1 MKNMATIIAIAGKGG
16 VGKSTFGSLLI
27 RNISNKNKGVIL
39 AVDADSNSTLAQMLG
54 IEVEQTIGDLRED
67 LLKERDNLPP
77 GMSKHE
83 YVDYQLQLAMSEGE
97 KFDLITMG
105 RPEGPGCYCYI
116 NNVLRTYMDGLVD
129 KYKYVVIDNEAGME
143 HLSRRTTREMDKF
156 FIITDYTPLGFET
169 AERIIDLSS
178 SLDLKIKNK
187 YLVINRVPNGGS
199 EPKEHPIVAKLRE
212 SGKVSKIFYIPNDDK
227 ILDHVFS
234 GKSMLELPNDS
245 TLVQKVDKIIRETEI
260 V

>member
-1 MKNMATIIAIAGKGG
+1 MATIIAIAGKGG

-27 RNISNKNKGVIL
+27 RNISNKNQGVIL

-54 IEVEQTIGDLRED
+54 VDIEQTIGDLREN
-67 LLKERDNLPP
+67 LLKEKDNLPP
-77 GMSKHE
+77 GMSKQE
-83 YVDYQLQLAMSEGE
+83 YVSYQLQLAMSEGE
-97 KFDLITMG
+97 KFDLVTMG

-116 NNVLRTYMDGLVD
+116 NNILRTYMDGLVD

-156 FIITDYTPLGFET
+156 FVITDYTPIGFET
-169 AERIIDLSS
+169 AERILELSS
-178 SLDLKIKNK
+178 SLDLNIKDK

-212 SGKVSKIFYIPNDDK
+212 SNKVSKIFYIPNDDK
-227 ILDHVFS
+227 LLDHVFA

-245 TLVQKVDKIIRETEI
+245 TLVQKVDKIIKETEI
-260 V
+260 I